1 MCYTTNCIVRI
12 DENGEVKT
20 IGLNSL
26 DKLEKF
32 ITMYPHI
39 NLFPEGLAVK
49 HNFSSMSW
57 EEFCVRQAFPDSLV
71 NQMKEKIKLVIEKRL
86 FPDDQFKLKRSKFT
100 ELRNIKT
107 VGIKATAYKGIESY
121 PFFAKHWKFHGKGPT
136 MIYITNIIPAIDL
149 SFDSKTNNLLTEEQ
163 IKPLRKRIK

>member
-12 DENGEVKT
+12 DGNGEVKT

-71 NQMKEKIKLVIEKRL
+71 DLMKERIKLVIEKRL
-86 FPDDQFKLKRSKFT
+86 FPEKPYNKVPGRKTFIEIRDINT
-100 ELRNIKT
+100 IGLR
-107 VGIKATAYKGIESY
+107 VTANG
-121 PFFAKHWKFHGKGPT
+121 
-136 MIYITNIIPAIDL
+136 
-149 SFDSKTNNLLTEEQ
+149 
-163 IKPLRKRIK
+163 